1 MYYGNK
7 LSFVFMTSLIAS
19 CSSIAPSIDS
29 ETLVKMKTSA
39 CYGECPIYTVVVK
52 RNGELNYQG
61 LEYVSVKGSKSA
73 ILSKESVASI
83 EEKLIKIKFLNM
95 QSKLHSGNWGCFIS
109 ATDHSYILIE
119 ASIKNKRKAVSTYTG
134 CQSEQVYKIIE
145 LANYI
150 ERITEISEWVEQKP

>member
-1 MYYGNK
+1 MNYGNK
-7 LSFVFMTSLIAS
+7 LSFVFFALLIMS
-19 CSSIAPSIDS
+19 CSSITPSIDS
-29 ETLVKMKTSA
+29 ETLVRMKTSA

-52 RNGELNYQG
+52 KNGELNYEG

-73 ILSKESVASI
+73 ILSKQSVASI
-83 EEKLIKIKFLNM
+83 EEKLIKVKFLKM

-119 ASIKNKRKAVSTYTG
+119 ASIKNKRKAVSTYIG
-134 CQSEQVYKIIE
+134 CQSEQVDKVIE

-150 ERITEISEWVEQKP
+150 EQVTEISKWVEQKP